1 MPTRNPRVTE
11 SFVQVFL
18 NGQLV
23 GTFGPYQT
31 MRAALADAKTLAIS
45 RRDNRDANGGI
56 DVMVHTHKTLSGQ
69 DAAYEVVAR
78 KKGVDL
84 PAAFIAQAVAGPRGV
99 AQSGRDYTQQAQKE
113 RVVRF
118 NGKKKPARKR
128 NVKALPDEPPRPR
141 APRERYAAAG
151 EEPSVKA
158 RKNRRAN
165 PQVEF
170 TAHGKPVSF
179 FARKTKGK

>member
-1 MPTRNPRVTE
+1 MPTRNPRVNE

-45 RRDNRDANGGI
+45 RRGNRAANGGI
-56 DVMVHTHKTLSGQ
+56 DAMVHTYKDAQGQ
-69 DAAYEVVAR
+69 DLGYSVVAR
-78 KKGVDL
+78 KKDAEL
-84 PAAFIAQAVAGPRGV
+84 PHLFEVYGDTGSRSV
-99 AQSGRDYTQQAQKE
+99 AQSGRDYTQKSQQE

-118 NGKKKPARKR
+118 NGKKKPARK
-128 NVKALPDEPPRPR
+128 KA
-141 APRERYAAAG
+141 A
-151 EEPSVKA
+151 K
-158 RKNRRAN
+158 N

>member
-1 MPTRNPRVTE
+1 MPTRNPRVNE

-45 RRDNRDANGGI
+45 RRDNRAANGGI
-56 DVMVHTHKTLSGQ
+56 DAMVHTYK
-69 DAAYEVVAR
+69 DAQGKDLGYSVVAR
-78 KKGVDL
+78 KKDAEL
-84 PAAFIAQAVAGPRGV
+84 PHLFEAYAFVSANRPA
-99 AQSGRDYTQQAQKE
+99 AQSGRDYTQQAQQE

-118 NGKKKPARKR
+118 NGKKKPARK
-128 NVKALPDEPPRPR
+128 KA
-141 APRERYAAAG
+141 A
-151 EEPSVKA
+151 K
-158 RKNRRAN
+158 N